1 MSNEI
6 FIKPKYD
13 FKVPIDASAISPNE
27 FSGKSLEEIKV
38 IKIWEGNKEKTIGDL
53 FIIKGNADSEIKNI
67 KIILEGKFS
76 KVRRIGSNMSDGE
89 IIIKGSVGFYL
100 GEKMS
105 GGKILVEG
113 NTDSWLGSKMKG
125 GVIEVYGNAGD
136 LIGAPYRGET
146 KGMRGGTIIIHGNA
160 GNEIGC
166 WMMGG
171 LIKVKG
177 NCGLFPGI
185 HMKNGTILIHGNT
198 EGRCGALMKGGK
210 VIILGKI
217 PTILSSFTF
226 EEVRSSVK
234 ANGEKIDGPF
244 YVFTGDLNEEG
255 SGKIFISTLNNT
267 HLKFYEKYIE

>member
-1 MSNEI
+1 
-6 FIKPKYD
+6 
-13 FKVPIDASAISPNE
+13 
-27 FSGKSLEEIKV
+27 
-38 IKIWEGNKEKTIGDL
+38 
-53 FIIKGNADSEIKNI
+53 
-67 KIILEGKFS
+67 
-76 KVRRIGSNMSDGE
+76 
-89 IIIKGSVGFYL
+89 
-100 GEKMS
+100 
-105 GGKILVEG
+105 
-113 NTDSWLGSKMKG
+113 MKG